1 MVLWGSLSV
10 SELRGNPV
18 RREIG
23 YSGAAPA
30 TVNGE
35 LLSTGVTEAMS
46 LGKTDKGDDP

>member
-1 MVLWGSLSV
+1 MVLWGGLPA

-18 RREIG
+18 RREFG
-23 YSGAAPA
+23 NTGAAPA

-35 LLSTGVTEAMS
+35 LLSTDVTKAMS

>member
-1 MVLWGSLSV
+1 MVLWGNLSAP
-10 SELRGNPV
+10 ELRGNPV

-30 TVNGE
+30 TVSGE
-35 LLSTGVTEAMS
+35 PMSIDVTEAMC